1 MITSV
6 RVAPLVYGSEMDQT
20 SQSLTVAAALILALR
35 SPDHAAPVLRPI
47 ADELEARK

>member
-6 RVAPLVYGSEMDQT
+6 NVAPFVYGSEMDQNSEAQT
-20 SQSLTVAAALILALR
+20 ITAALISALR
-35 SPDHAAPVLRPI
+35 SPDHAAPVLCPI